1 MILRDFGGSR
11 RETPK
16 GQNLRFRNGS
26 LEHLKRTLEQ
36 PDYSAADTQNPGKHG
51 GYDGSDERARFR
63 YYPLDSEGTG
73 DSEGDGSGGQ
83 ENSDDDM
90 DASPHE
96 KRPRSPHSKSDEEEA
111 DDESESDADPSY
123 VGLARTRLLDEFCRF
138 LTEAAEPPTAA
149 VRNDFQ
155 DQLFNRMDYTYPYN
169 EQAPSQRRVL
179 EPDGPFCAVSG
190 SNRCWHAERPDL
202 PWRHIQHSLP
212 L

>member
-1 MILRDFGGSR
+1 MILRDFGGES
-11 RETPK
+11 EGDSKSGTFL
-16 GQNLRFRNGS
+16 GI
-26 LEHLKRTLEQ
+26 
-36 PDYSAADTQNPGKHG
+36 QNPGKHG

-63 YYPLDSEGTG
+63 YYPIGLGGTG

-123 VGLARTRLLDEFCRF
+123 VGLARTRLLYEFCRF

-155 DQLFNRMDYTYPYN
+155 DQLFNRMDYTYPYR

-179 EPDGPFCAVSG
+179 EPDGPFAPSRVRTDAGMLSALIFRG
-190 SNRCWHAERPDL
+190 VTFNTPFLFEYP
-202 PWRHIQHSLP
+202 
-212 L
+212 